1 MLEHTFTQSSDIW
14 SIVIPEFVG
23 SEIPDS
29 MKIIGAIRNGLPGT
43 ALGKVAEVYQMPKT
57 EMYSILHISPKT
69 GQRAVSKKL
78 DTVISDHL
86 VQMVKVF
93 CRTYEIFKSS
103 DKTMRWLKSPCYALG
118 NQVPVKLLDTTE
130 GTELVLNTLG
140 CIEYGVFS

>member
-14 SIVIPEFVG
+14 SIVVPELAG
-23 SEIPDS
+23 PEAPDS
-29 MKIIGAIRNGLPGT
+29 MRIIGAIRNGLPGT

-57 EMYSILHISPKT
+57 EMYGILHISPKT
-69 GQRAVSKKL
+69 GQRVASKKL
-78 DTVISDHL
+78 DKDISDHL

-93 CRTYEIFKSS
+93 CRTFEIFKSL

-118 NQVPVKLLDTTE
+118 YQVPVQLLDTTE
-130 GTELVLNTLG
+130 GTDLVMNTLG

>member
-1 MLEHTFTQSSDIW
+1 MLEHTFTQSAEIW
-14 SIVIPEFVG
+14 SIVIPELVG
-23 SEIPDS
+23 SERPDS

-57 EMYSILHISPKT
+57 EMYSILNISPKT
-69 GQRAVSKKL
+69 GQRVVSKKL
-78 DTVISDHL
+78 DKVISDHL

-93 CRTYEIFKSS
+93 CRTYEIFKSF

-118 NQVPVKLLDTTE
+118 NQVPVQLLDTTE
-130 GTELVLNTLG
+130 GTELVMNTLG